1 MKKIRGVV
9 DRIEGE
15 NMIIKN
21 NGHELLIP
29 KKIVSA
35 KPGET
40 IVITF
45 SSEVDDLKKSNEI
58 AKDLLT
64 QALKGE

>member
-21 NGHELLIP
+21 NGNELLVP

-45 SSEVDDLKKSNEI
+45 SSEADDSRKSNEI
-58 AKDLLT
+58 AKDLLM